1 MTVATCHRCSFG
13 VRVHTAARSLS
24 PPLRADAAD
33 AHRRAPTA
41 SPTALPAEP
50 MIRLLADVPVYRHSI
65 ETRMLRDVMR
75 ATELISIADADG
87 DADGDPECRD
97 FRSAGA
103 VSRSR
108 SREASQRAPCGAQHD
123 GTADDAA
130 TFRAPMADRGP
141 RRPNAREPRVSRC
154 GSWWGPGSSMAGDA
168 EPAKGNARPHSA
180 AARGGGA
187 ALLGTWVRH
196 LPAAWC
202 RLRCVAFGC
211 AK

>member
-13 VRVHTAARSLS
+13 VRVHTAARSPS

-130 TFRAPMADRGP
+130 TFRAPMADRGT
-141 RRPNAREPRVSRC
+141 
-154 GSWWGPGSSMAGDA
+154 
-168 EPAKGNARPHSA
+168 EPAKGKARPHSA